1 MNCKYRGC
9 GCGANQLSCHIKLRR
24 FNNNWVCNKFCLLK
38 KLARKLLEESLA
50 SDIELLKE
58 MKKVRCEGGGQAELP
73 DKVAGAEG
81 ESAIVEKFRDVYS
94 SLYTSAGWAGQ
105 GEVEGPH

>member
-1 MNCKYRGC
+1 MSSG
-9 GCGANQLSCHIKLRR
+9 KLNKGDTQVTMARSRNIYHYVVRKARR
-24 FNNNWVCNKFCLLK
+24 QSALLK
-38 KLARKLLEESLA
+38 ARNLREASLA

-81 ESAIVEKFRDVYS
+81 KSAIVEKSIVIFTALEQLR
-94 SLYTSAGWAGQ
+94 LGW
-105 GEVEGPH
+105 